1 MLIADGFDA
10 AIIGTTT
17 KDLAVYSISKII
29 EILIERDGMDEEE
42 AVDYFYYNIDGA
54 YMGEETP
61 IFVFLEDPEI
71 ITLRLEKS

>member
-1 MLIADGFDA
+1 MLIADGFDS

-61 IFVFLEDPEI
+61 IFVLLEDPEI